1 MIVFMKFK
9 HFTFEDRKIIASC
22 LAKEF
27 RCVEIADTLGCDPT
41 SVSKEIKRNR
51 IDSTRFRYPV
61 DEECQKLK
69 RFPYVCANCNLKY
82 TKCKFHQFKYDAKF
96 AQVKADRLLVSS
108 RIGVNYTKEEI
119 EKLIIELNVGLSNKK
134 SVYQIAAELPFDIT
148 PQTIYKYIRSGQ
160 IPVKRV
166 DLPYAVTYKK
176 RKKIKKEYEYNESK
190 INRCNRT
197 FVDYLAFSKASN
209 LYTTELDF
217 LGSKRGDPYTILTLI
232 IREIHFT
239 LIFLVEN
246 KNADKIVKI
255 FDKIESKVGYENFV
269 RVFGLILTDRDPSF
283 ADYEGFENS
292 KIFDKKRAN
301 VFYCD
306 AYRSTQKAS
315 VENMNKQ
322 LRMFFPKGKYLSN
335 FSKDDV
341 KRINIF
347 LNKRKLKSLDG
358 FSPEEVFIRIFGE
371 KVFNNLFN

>member
-1 MIVFMKFK
+1 MSKVK
-9 HFTFEDRKIIASC
+9 KI
-22 LAKEF
+22 
-27 RCVEIADTLGCDPT
+27 
-41 SVSKEIKRNR
+41 
-51 IDSTRFRYPV
+51 
-61 DEECQKLK
+61 
-69 RFPYVCANCNLKY
+69 PYVCANCNLKY

-119 EKLIIELNVGLSNKK
+119 EKLIIELKVGLSNKK

-148 PQTIYKYIRSGQ
+148 PQTIYKYIRNGQ

-190 INRCNRT
+190 IDRCNRT
-197 FVDYLAFSKASN
+197 FVDYLAFCKASN

-246 KNADKIVKI
+246 KNTDKIVKI
-255 FDKIESKVGYENFV
+255 FDKIESKIGYENFV
-269 RVFGLILTDRDPSF
+269 KVFGLILTDRDPSF

-358 FSPEEVFIRIFGE
+358 F
-371 KVFNNLFN
+371 

>member
-69 RFPYVCANCNLKY
+69 KFPYVCGNCNLKY

-96 AQVKADRLLVSS
+96 AQVKAERLLVSS

-119 EKLIIELNVGLSNKK
+119 EKLIIELKVGLSNKK

-148 PQTIYKYIRSGQ
+148 PQTIYKYIRNGQ

-190 INRCNRT
+190 IDRCNRT
-197 FVDYLAFSKASN
+197 FVDY
-209 LYTTELDF
+209 
-217 LGSKRGDPYTILTLI
+217 
-232 IREIHFT
+232 
-239 LIFLVEN
+239 
-246 KNADKIVKI
+246 
-255 FDKIESKVGYENFV
+255 
-269 RVFGLILTDRDPSF
+269 
-283 ADYEGFENS
+283 
-292 KIFDKKRAN
+292 
-301 VFYCD
+301 
-306 AYRSTQKAS
+306 
-315 VENMNKQ
+315 
-322 LRMFFPKGKYLSN
+322 
-335 FSKDDV
+335 
-341 KRINIF
+341 
-347 LNKRKLKSLDG
+347 
-358 FSPEEVFIRIFGE
+358 
-371 KVFNNLFN
+371 

>member
-51 IDSTRFRYPV
+51 IDSTRFRFPV
-61 DEECQKLK
+61 DEECLKLK
-69 RFPYVCANCNLKY
+69 KFPYICTNCNLKY

-108 RIGVNYTKEEI
+108 RIGVNYTKKKI
-119 EKLIIELNVGLSNKK
+119 EKLIIELKVGLTNKK

-148 PQTIYKYIRSGQ
+148 PQTIYKYIRNGQ

-190 INRCNRT
+190 IDRCNRT

-255 FDKIESKVGYENFV
+255 FDKIESKIGYENFV
-269 RVFGLILTDRDPSF
+269 KVFGLILTDRDPSF